1 MDSSIPRRRRAK
13 LTAITPRDR
22 EVSKRR
28 RRSSYRVRPAWLS
41 TKKIVAMAIMIPV
54 VGASVFGVRLVYSL
68 AHLTHQ
74 SPLAVLHDLVAGGAG
89 SLVHQDVVDLKRINI
104 AFYGYGGAGHDG
116 SYLSDSIMV
125 VSIQPQASGPPEVT
139 ELSVPRDWLVP
150 INFGTSAAPRIHSA
164 KINEAYADGMS
175 GESKQFG
182 NSPLAGGELADQTL
196 ENLLGIH
203 IDHFV
208 GIDFYAFK
216 DAVDSVGGVDITV
229 QNAFTD
235 YQYPAGE
242 CNGTRY
248 ENCAVE
254 TVSFTAGPQHMN
266 GARAL
271 IYARSRHAVNGGEGS
286 DFARSKRQQLV
297 VAALKQKVVS
307 VGGIGNLPNLLNAL
321 GDHAIT
327 DLTVSDVEALYSVV
341 KDVDP
346 ATVEHVSVDDTN
358 FLYAC
363 GYPYNCGAYYLYAH
377 DNTYQTLHS
386 FVGKFFVPPSVTSA
400 HVSVTFDD
408 ASGLGKDAGLRW
420 KNVMAELGLTTAD
433 GGKAPRAL
441 QTQVINTGG
450 QADAATAHWL
460 ADYFGVSV
468 TTPPAASATPSG
480 AGVATKPAAM
490 PGVTVIVGISEE
502 SNFNNRS
509 GNGD

>member
-13 LTAITPRDR
+13 LTAINTRDR

-28 RRSSYRVRPAWLS
+28 RRSAYRIRPAWLS
-41 TKKIVAMAIMIPV
+41 TKKIVAMAVLVPV
-54 VGASVFGVRLVYSL
+54 IVASTFGVRLVYSL

-89 SLVHQDVVDLKRINI
+89 SLVHQDAVDLKRINF
-104 AFYGYGGAGHDG
+104 AFYGYGGSGHDG
-116 SYLSDSIMV
+116 AYLSDSIMV

-150 INFGTSAAPRIHSA
+150 INLGTPSAPRIHNA
-164 KINEAYADGMS
+164 KINEAYSDGMS

-182 NSPLAGGELADQTL
+182 NSPLAGGELANQTL

-208 GIDFYAFK
+208 GVDFYAFK
-216 DAVDSVGGVDITV
+216 DAVDSVGGVDINV
-229 QNAFTD
+229 QNSFTD

-242 CNGTRY
+242 CDGSRY
-248 ENCAVE
+248 QNCAYE
-254 TVSFTAGPQHMN
+254 TVSFSAGQQHMN

-271 IYARSRHAVNGGEGS
+271 IYTRSRHAVNGGEGS

-297 VAALKQKVVS
+297 VASLKQKAVS

-321 GDHAIT
+321 GDHVIT

-346 ATVEHVSVDDTN
+346 ATVEHVSIDDTN

-363 GYPYNCGAYYLYAH
+363 GYPYNCGSYYLYAH

-386 FVGKFFVPPSVTSA
+386 FVSKFFIPPSVTSG
-400 HVSVTFDD
+400 HVPVTFED
-408 ASGLGKDAGLRW
+408 ASGLGTHAGLRW
-420 KNVMAELGLTTAD
+420 KNVMGELGLTTAD
-433 GGKAPRAL
+433 GGTAPRAL

-450 QADAATAHWL
+450 DADAATAQWL
-460 ADYFGVSV
+460 AGYFGVSV
-468 TTPPAASATPSG
+468 TTAPAPSAAPSVAGAAAKPP
-480 AGVATKPAAM
+480 
-490 PGVTVIVGISEE
+490 PGVTVLLGISEE
-502 SNFNNRS
+502 SNFNNKS
-509 GNGD
+509 GSGI

>member
-13 LTAITPRDR
+13 LTAIKTSDR

-41 TKKIVAMAIMIPV
+41 TKKIVVMAIMVPV
-54 VGASVFGVRLVYSL
+54 IIASTFGVRLVYSL

-74 SPLAVLHDLVAGGAG
+74 SPLAVLHDLVTGGAG
-89 SLVHQDVVDLKRINI
+89 SLVHQEAADLKRINI
-104 AFYGYGGAGHDG
+104 AFYGYGGSGHDG
-116 SYLSDSIMV
+116 AYLSDSIMV
-125 VSIQPQASGPPEVT
+125 VSIQPQAGGPPQVS

-150 INFGTSAAPRIHSA
+150 INLGTSSAPKIHSA

-182 NSPLAGGELADQTL
+182 NTPLAGGELADQTL
-196 ENLLGIH
+196 SNLLGIH

-208 GIDFYAFK
+208 GVDFYAFR
-216 DAVDSVGGVDITV
+216 DAVDSVGGVDINV
-229 QNAFTD
+229 QNSFTD

-242 CNGTRY
+242 CDGSRY
-248 ENCAVE
+248 QNCAFE
-254 TVSFTAGPQHMN
+254 TVSFTAGQQHMN

-271 IYARSRHAVNGGEGS
+271 IYTRSRHGVNNGEGS

-321 GDHAIT
+321 GDHVAT
-327 DLTVSDVEALYSVV
+327 DMTVSDGEALYSLV

-346 ATVEHVSVDDTN
+346 TTVEHVSVDDTN
-358 FLYAC
+358 FLYPC
-363 GYPYNCGAYYLYAH
+363 GYPYNCGSAYLYAH
-377 DNTYQTLHS
+377 DNTYQTLHT
-386 FVGKFFVPPSVTSA
+386 FVSKLFVPLAATSG
-400 HVSVTFDD
+400 HVPVTFED
-408 ASGLGKDAGLRW
+408 ASGLGNRAGLRW
-420 KNVMAELGLTTAD
+420 KAVMGELGFTTAD
-433 GGKAPRAL
+433 GGIAPRAML
-441 QTQVINTGG
+441 TQVINTGG
-450 QADAATAHWL
+450 QADAATAQWL

-468 TTPPAASATPSG
+468 TTAPPPTPTPLH
-480 AGVATKPAAM
+480 AGVASKPAPA

-509 GNGD
+509 GSGD